1 MAMPSHSS
9 EPFSLAVFGPQS
21 KQPTGEYLTNLR
33 SFLIGK
39 EQLKPLLQTIEALPE
54 TWKILADRRR
64 DIASMEQG
72 PRYMHILSDWIRN
85 GELSELCT
93 LMSSILV
100 LPLLTTIQIGQY
112 FQFLE
117 LKNLRHHEFMAQVR
131 EGGVQ
136 GYCGGLLPAAA
147 IACSKDEND
156 VVTNASKAVRLA
168 LCIGAYAE
176 LGDDEADIGPTSMV
190 VRLKAEGQGEEIVG
204 KFPHVSDTYRAN
216 MLNFTF

>member
-1 MAMPSHSS
+1 
-9 EPFSLAVFGPQS
+9 
-21 KQPTGEYLTNLR
+21 
-33 SFLIGK
+33 
-39 EQLKPLLQTIEALPE
+39 
-54 TWKILADRRR
+54 
-64 DIASMEQG
+64 
-72 PRYMHILSDWIRN
+72 MHILSDWITN

-100 LPLLTTIQIGQY
+100 LPLLTIIQVGQY
-112 FQFLE
+112 FHFLE
-117 LKNLRHHEFMAQVR
+117 LKNLSHHEFIAQVR

-156 VVTNASKAVRLA
+156 VVMNASKAVRLA

-190 VRLKAEGQGEEIVG
+190 VRLKAEGQGEEIVR
-204 KFPHVSDTYRAN
+204 KFPHVSDNLPCEDRFQILAYSVLRLIFPPLQIREPSVSLGQLLYLPNSSCMSRNLACPPR
-216 MLNFTF
+216 